1 MSEIN
6 TAFGMLQLQGI
17 DKALQQRQAIV
28 LIFIQE
34 RSFPLSRDALYLK
47 LKTHDVY
54 ARRYFYPL
62 ITDFPMYR
70 GLPSAAHD
78 TLLVARKIS
87 QQVICMPIY
96 PGLAEEH
103 VNCIIELIAGD
114 RA

>member
-78 TLLVARKIS
+78 TLLVPRKIS